1 MTVLYNLSECDEVFE
16 NPVITIGSF
25 DGVHMGHR
33 AIFNRMLALANSING
48 QPVVFTFSEHPR
60 KLLTPHTPPKILT
73 TATEKIH
80 AIEHAGITNIVMMP
94 FTQEIASLTAEE
106 FLYKIVFYHIGKAHI
121 VVGYDHAFGKGRQGD
136 FEFLKELALR
146 EGFIVERVE
155 PVCIQSRPVS
165 SSWIRTEIEDGNIA
179 MANMLLGR
187 TYTLSG
193 TVMKG
198 HMRGRLLGF
207 PTANIIPDDLD
218 KIIPKDG
225 VYAVK
230 VGVEGK
236 LFNGMLN
243 IGNNPTF
250 ENTERTIEVH
260 IFDFDDDIYGKS
272 IQVHFIERIRDEKR
286 FNSVAELKDQLQND
300 KIVSKKILSE
310 CLK

>member
-1 MTVLYNLSECDEVFE
+1 MTVLYNLSERDEVFK

-25 DGVHMGHR
+25 DGVHRGHR
-33 AIFNRMLALANSING
+33 AIFDRMITLAQSLNG
-48 QPVVFTFSEHPR
+48 EPVVFTFSEHPR

-80 AIEHAGITNIVMMP
+80 AIEKAGISNIVMMP
-94 FTQEIASLTAEE
+94 FTHEIASLTAEE

-136 FEFLKELALR
+136 FEFLKGLSLR
-146 EGFIVERVE
+146 EGFIVERVD

-179 MANMLLGR
+179 LANMLLGR
-187 TYTLSG
+187 PYPLSG
-193 TVMKG
+193 TVVKG
-198 HMRGRLLGF
+198 QMRGRLLGY
-207 PTANIIPDDLD
+207 PTANIAHDPD

-230 VGVEGK
+230 VFVKGNVHH
-236 LFNGMLN
+236 GMLN
-243 IGNNPTF
+243 IGTNPTF

-260 IFDFDDDIYGKS
+260 IFDFNIDIYGEN
-272 IQVHFIERIRDEKR
+272 IEVFFIERIRDEKR
-286 FNSVAELKDQLQND
+286 FSSVTELKEQLHND
-300 KIVSKKILSE
+300 KLTSEKILSE
-310 CLK
+310 S

>member
-1 MTVLYNLSECDEVFE
+1 MTVLYNLSERDEVFK

-25 DGVHMGHR
+25 DGVHRGHR
-33 AIFNRMLALANSING
+33 AIFDRMITLAQSLNG
-48 QPVVFTFSEHPR
+48 EPVVFTFSEHPR

-80 AIEHAGITNIVMMP
+80 AIEKAGISNIVMMP
-94 FTQEIASLTAEE
+94 FTHEIASLTAEE

-136 FEFLKELALR
+136 FEFLKGLSMR
-146 EGFIVERVE
+146 EGFIVERVD

-179 MANMLLGR
+179 LANMLLGR
-187 TYTLSG
+187 PYPLSG
-193 TVMKG
+193 TVVKG
-198 HMRGRLLGF
+198 QMRGRLLGY
-207 PTANIIPDDLD
+207 PTANIAHDPD

-230 VGVEGK
+230 VFVKGNVHH
-236 LFNGMLN
+236 GMLN
-243 IGNNPTF
+243 IGTNPTF

-260 IFDFDDDIYGKS
+260 IFDFNIDIYGEN
-272 IQVHFIERIRDEKR
+272 IEVFFIERIRDEKR
-286 FNSVAELKDQLQND
+286 FSSVTELKEQLHND
-300 KIVSKKILSE
+300 KIASEKILSE
-310 CLK
+310 S

>member
-1 MTVLYNLSECDEVFE
+1 MTVLYNLSERDEVFK

-25 DGVHMGHR
+25 DGVHRGHR
-33 AIFNRMLALANSING
+33 AIFDRMITLAQSLNG
-48 QPVVFTFSEHPR
+48 EPVVFTFSEHPR

-80 AIEHAGITNIVMMP
+80 AIEKAGISNIVMMP
-94 FTQEIASLTAEE
+94 FTHEIASLTAEE

-136 FEFLKELALR
+136 FEFLKGLSMR
-146 EGFIVERVE
+146 EGFIVERVD

-179 MANMLLGR
+179 LANMLLGR
-187 TYTLSG
+187 PYPLSG
-193 TVMKG
+193 TVVKG
-198 HMRGRLLGF
+198 QMRGRLLGY
-207 PTANIIPDDLD
+207 PTANIAHDPD

-230 VGVEGK
+230 VFVKGNVHH
-236 LFNGMLN
+236 GMLN
-243 IGNNPTF
+243 IGTNPTF

-260 IFDFDDDIYGKS
+260 IFDFNVDIYGEN
-272 IQVHFIERIRDEKR
+272 IEVFFVERIRDEKR
-286 FNSVAELKDQLQND
+286 FSSVTELKEQLHND
-300 KIVSKKILSE
+300 KLTSEKILSE
-310 CLK
+310 S

>member
-1 MTVLYNLSECDEVFE
+1 MTVLYNLSERDEVFK

-25 DGVHMGHR
+25 DGVHSGHR
-33 AIFNRMLALANSING
+33 AIFDRMITLAQSLNG
-48 QPVVFTFSEHPR
+48 EPVVFTFSEHPR

-80 AIEHAGITNIVMMP
+80 AIERVGISNIVMMP
-94 FTQEIASLTAEE
+94 FTHEIASLTAED

-136 FEFLKELALR
+136 FEFLKGLALR
-146 EGFIVERVE
+146 EGFIVERVD

-179 MANMLLGR
+179 LANMLLGR
-187 TYTLSG
+187 PYTLSG
-193 TVMKG
+193 TVVKG
-198 HMRGRLLGF
+198 QMRGRLLGF
-207 PTANIIPDDLD
+207 PTANIAPDDPD

-230 VGVEGK
+230 VLIKGNVHH
-236 LFNGMLN
+236 GMLN
-243 IGNNPTF
+243 IGTNPTF

-260 IFDFDDDIYGKS
+260 IFDFNADIYGQN
-272 IQVHFIERIRDEKR
+272 IEVFFIERIRNEKR
-286 FNSVAELKDQLQND
+286 FNSVTELKEQLHND
-300 KIVSKKILSE
+300 KLASEKILSE
-310 CLK
+310 S

>member
-1 MTVLYNLSECDEVFE
+1 MTVLYNLSERDEVFK

-25 DGVHMGHR
+25 DGVHRGHR
-33 AIFNRMLALANSING
+33 AIFDRMITLAQSLNG
-48 QPVVFTFSEHPR
+48 EPVVFTFSEHPR

-80 AIEHAGITNIVMMP
+80 AIEKAGISNIVMMP
-94 FTQEIASLTAEE
+94 FTHEIASLTAEE

-136 FEFLKELALR
+136 FEFLKGLSMR
-146 EGFIVERVE
+146 EGFIVERVD

-179 MANMLLGR
+179 LANMLLGR
-187 TYTLSG
+187 PYPLSG
-193 TVMKG
+193 TVVKG
-198 HMRGRLLGF
+198 QMRGRLLGY
-207 PTANIIPDDLD
+207 PTANIAHDPD

-230 VGVEGK
+230 VFVKGNVHH
-236 LFNGMLN
+236 GMLN
-243 IGNNPTF
+243 IGTNPTF

-260 IFDFDDDIYGKS
+260 IFDFNIDIYGEN
-272 IQVHFIERIRDEKR
+272 IEVFFIERIRDEKR
-286 FNSVAELKDQLQND
+286 FSSVTELKEQLHND
-300 KIVSKKILSE
+300 KLTSEKILSE
-310 CLK
+310 S